1 MMDHFEYELA
11 KPDKSE
17 ILVKR
22 GYDETVGKFLWNYQK
37 HNYDFLGE
45 KKINESELKEVV
57 AAIKML
63 NVDSKIPKWLRWT
76 RIR

>member
-1 MMDHFEYELA
+1 MDHFEYELA

-22 GYDETVGKFLWNYQK
+22 DYGETIGKFLWNYQK

-45 KKINESELKEVV
+45 LRINESELKEIV
-57 AAIKML
+57 AAIKKL
-63 NVDSKIPKWLRWT
+63 NLDSKIPKWLRWT
-76 RIR
+76 QIR